1 LNAGG
6 VNMNIKNNELVEE
19 LSKLTPDELNNV
31 LSTLERRLIQE
42 NQTRIAREILGKYR
56 PALLELA
63 K

>member
-1 LNAGG
+1 
-6 VNMNIKNNELVEE
+6 MNIKHNELVEE

-31 LSTLERRLIQE
+31 LSALERRLIQE
-42 NQTRIAREILGKYR
+42 NQIRIAREILDKYR